1 MARRAIREQAFALE
15 QAQHPGSGGGLTGGD
30 VAVAVAQH
38 AGAMVAK
45 RGVRG
50 LTEYTVDGTHMD
62 MGAGVERSGL
72 HCVASGLK

>member
-15 QAQHPGSGGGLTGGD
+15 QAQHPGSGSGLNGGD
-30 VAVAVAQH
+30 VAVAQC

-45 RGVRG
+45 RGVKR

-72 HCVASGLK
+72 HCAASGLK